1 MARTLVEC
9 DEMIEACDNAGVT
22 LMVGFMKRYDKS
34 MVHAKQLL
42 DEGRLGTPLQVLCDW
57 RGQQPGGRRW
67 EIRERAFSSIN
78 AVYLS
83 AYLGEKVHLPLES
96 TPDLERIFAE
106 MKARS
111 PR

>member
-1 MARTLVEC
+1 MVLDDELRTSGRYKVELDHFC
-9 DEMIEACDNAGVT
+9 ECVLDSKPPLTTGIDGRKAVEA
-22 LMVGFMKRYDKS
+22 
-34 MVHAKQLL
+34 
-42 DEGRLGTPLQVLCDW
+42 
-57 RGQQPGGRRW
+57 
-67 EIRERAFSSIN
+67 IN

-111 PR
+111 PRVSAPVQK